1 MRQPRKEK
9 RTYRWVIVLG
19 GIFGLF
25 ASLGIGRFAL
35 GMLLPAMVEPLQ
47 LTYSQMGFIGTL
59 NFCGYLAAV
68 LLCGRLIGWVG
79 SRTLISLAL
88 MLVGASMCAVG
99 WTENIRLIML
109 FYLLTGVGSGLSNV
123 PIMAL
128 ISRWFEPAL
137 RGRAIGMVVI
147 GNGLGIILGGHLVPL
162 LNGLGR
168 GWQLSWQV
176 FGGAVL
182 VVAVICWLL
191 LRNEPGG
198 EDDYLLRAAQQK
210 RGGHIGDNSDRRFD
224 KRLFWRAAA
233 IYFLFGFTY
242 VIYATFYVSSLV
254 QQRGFSESEAGLVWS
269 WIGLLSLGSGPLF
282 GALSDRLGRRA
293 GLMLVFSIQAL
304 AYGSAAAFLPFPF
317 LYLSAFC
324 FAIVAWSVPSIMAAL
339 VGDFTSPR
347 QTAAVF
353 GYITFVFGIGQIAG
367 PYCAGLLAE
376 RSGGFGPAFLL
387 ASSLALTAVFISM
400 KLPKQK
406 TG

>member
-1 MRQPRKEK
+1 MMQPRKK
-9 RTYRWVIVLG
+9 KIAYRWVIVIG

-47 LTYSQMGFIGTL
+47 LTYSQMGFISTL

-88 MLVGASMCAVG
+88 LLVGGSMCAVG
-99 WTENIRLIML
+99 WTENTRLIML
-109 FYLLTGVGSGLSNV
+109 LYLLTGVGSGLSNV

-147 GNGLGIILGGHLVPL
+147 GNGLGIILGGHLVPM

-176 FGGAVL
+176 FGAAVL
-182 VVAVICWLL
+182 VVAGICWLL
-191 LRNEPGG
+191 LRNEPSREQDHLLMTARQRG
-198 EDDYLLRAAQQK
+198 E
-210 RGGHIGDNSDRRFD
+210 NSRENPDGRFD
-224 KRLFWRAAA
+224 RRLFWRAAA

-242 VIYATFYVSSLV
+242 VIYATFFVSSLV
-254 QQRGFSESEAGLVWS
+254 QQRGFSESGAGLVWS

-282 GALSDRLGRRA
+282 GSLSDRLGRRA
-293 GLMLVFSIQAL
+293 GLMLVFSIQTV
-304 AYGSAAAFLPFPF
+304 AYGSAAAFLPFHF

-353 GYITFVFGIGQIAG
+353 GYITFIFGIGQIAG

-387 ASSLALTAVFISM
+387 ASGLAFVAVLISA